1 MQSIR
6 VTKKKSEVWHPA
18 INIFVMVALMAYGFA
33 SKVQA
38 FIIGKVKQEKVN
50 YLLFRYSSL
59 EHISS
64 NSFLINSTEIQQKLY
79 LKHRVISQSFFTHSA
94 VFCVVSCV

>member
-1 MQSIR
+1 
-6 VTKKKSEVWHPA
+6 
-18 INIFVMVALMAYGFA
+18 MVALSFWAYGFA
-33 SKVQA
+33 AKVQA